1 MIARINLKS
10 TYASRRHVS
19 TKVVALLISTAILS
33 GCGSQGS
40 HGSSTSRRVHPS
52 GKLYLKVLTLQISP
66 GEVTPAIIAKTAFV
80 MKARLSASHIR
91 GTVSSMPNGYL
102 RVTLDAMVPT
112 VYSARLLTQRG
123 YITFKTV
130 PKGDLYHSP
139 SERPIR
145 SATLESPQYAA
156 MHSGIIS
163 NAPVLN
169 FTLSDPPS
177 FAQFTGAHI
186 NQDLGIYLDDRLIS
200 APRLVGPISDKGS
213 IFGGQNDAS
222 NAMELG
228 LIAAVMDAGPLPAH
242 VRFVSSS
249 GIIPG

>member
-1 MIARINLKS
+1 M
-10 TYASRRHVS
+10 S
-19 TKVVALLISTAILS
+19 TKVVALLTLTAILS
-33 GCGSQGS
+33 GCGSQAS
-40 HGSSTSRRVHPS
+40 HGSSSSRRVHPS
-52 GKLYLKVLTLQISP
+52 GKLYLKVLTLHISP

-80 MKARLSASHIR
+80 MKARLRASHIR
-91 GTVSSMPNGYL
+91 ATVSPTRNGYF
-102 RVTLDAMVPT
+102 RVTLDATVPT

-123 YITFKTV
+123 YITFRTV

-139 SERPIR
+139 SKRPIR

-163 NAPVLN
+163 SAPVLH

-177 FAQFTGAHI
+177 FARFTSAHI
-186 NQDLGIYLDDRLIS
+186 NQDLGIYLDDHLIS
-200 APRLVGPISDKGS
+200 APRLVEPISDEGS
-213 IFGGQNDAS
+213 ISGGQNDAP

-228 LIAAVMDAGPLPAH
+228 LIGAVMNAGPLPAH

-249 GIIPG
+249 AIIPG